1 VTQLMVRACSAI
13 ITVAAMIGSVSAFSL
28 RSLPLSARQRRFVS
42 CPMCTPQM
50 RDVVVVGSCNYD
62 EIAYVPDFPMPG
74 ETLFGTSYDT
84 CFGGK
89 GANQCAMA
97 AKLGAS
103 TAFIGAVGDDSIG
116 ALTRENFRALNVDT
130 SCLVEKPGAR
140 SGVAQICVSQAL
152 GQNTII
158 VVPGANLQLGP
169 ADVAAARELILQSKV
184 LLLQNEIPPA
194 TTLAAMK
201 CAKSEGSGTLVVLNA
216 APAPSTG
223 SKWEQGE
230 WEDPGEMIGLCDILC
245 VNESEAEKLTGL
257 KIETGSSEERL
268 MASVIGAY
276 EKLRM
281 LGASQVLITL
291 GASGAILVQN
301 DGTHERVPA
310 PTPPI
315 TAIDTSGA
323 GDAYLGAFA
332 AYVAAGKSIVEALVL
347 AGEIAGMTVQAL
359 GTQPSYP
366 ALEQL
371 PRRLRPELAILE

>member
-1 VTQLMVRACSAI
+1 
-13 ITVAAMIGSVSAFSL
+13 
-28 RSLPLSARQRRFVS
+28 
-42 CPMCTPQM
+42 
-50 RDVVVVGSCNYD
+50 
-62 EIAYVPDFPMPG
+62 
-74 ETLFGTSYDT
+74 
-84 CFGGK
+84 
-89 GANQCAMA
+89 
-97 AKLGAS
+97 
-103 TAFIGAVGDDSIG
+103 
-116 ALTRENFRALNVDT
+116 
-130 SCLVEKPGAR
+130 
-140 SGVAQICVSQAL
+140 
-152 GQNTII
+152 
-158 VVPGANLQLGP
+158 
-169 ADVAAARELILQSKV
+169 
-184 LLLQNEIPPA
+184 
-194 TTLAAMK
+194 
-201 CAKSEGSGTLVVLNA
+201 
-216 APAPSTG
+216 
-223 SKWEQGE
+223 
-230 WEDPGEMIGLCDILC
+230 MIGLCDILC

-347 AGEIAGMTVQAL
+347 